1 VTVRLLALAL
11 ALSLPAPSRALAL
24 DPAGAGTEA
33 RGAWPEPAG
42 ADTTSRGP
50 SPEPHGATT
59 VERAAPEPAVATSTE
74 GGNWLDVGHAFIEH
88 RVFAPAVRVDRF
100 FSDERDLEAERA
112 RSFIQWRQDIRFTQ
126 FARVPHYTTGLTA
139 SLKLP
144 GLNLQLQRLSLE
156 VSGQTRDAFT
166 ALIAP
171 GDRTTSA
178 DTTAETLFGTTDAG
192 VGYRMFETLASAVAT
207 HGDLGAGL
215 ILTIPPGVYARA
227 RLRFVESLGAQVLAR
242 QALTGF
248 WRTDTLFGSTWSAEL
263 QRPLAW
269 GTLVRL
275 SGTTTITER
284 SRGFEWS
291 GDLSLIGTVALHI
304 GAQLG
309 FGLSGAT
316 RAPVDVDAYR
326 VYLRLRRDVYR
337 RWIVVE
343 LNPEYDFPWVPGI
356 GRRDVWSI
364 TLRLEVQFQG
374 NEAPRAPLPPG
385 YHAPHE
391 PHEPPEPVDPPEARP
406 AR

>member
-1 VTVRLLALAL
+1 VSVPLLALAL
-11 ALSLPAPSRALAL
+11 ALTLPAPARALAL
-24 DPAGAGTEA
+24 DPAGASSPAGEA
-33 RGAWPEPAG
+33 SPEPAG
-42 ADTTSRGP
+42 ASTSAREP
-50 SPEPHGATT
+50 SPEPAPATSLA
-59 VERAAPEPAVATSTE
+59 RPGPEPAIATTTE
-74 GGNWLDVGHAFIEH
+74 GGTWLDVGHAFIEH
-88 RVFAPAVRVDRF
+88 RIFAPALRVDRF
-100 FSDERDLEAERA
+100 FSDERVLEAERA
-112 RSFIQWRQDIRFTQ
+112 RSFIQWRQEIRFTQ
-126 FARVPHYTTGLTA
+126 FAKTPHYTTTISA

-178 DTTAETLFGTTDAG
+178 DTTAEALFGTTDAG

-215 ILTIPPGVYARA
+215 ILTIPPGVYGRA
-227 RLRFVESLGAQVLAR
+227 RLRFVEALGAQVLAR

-263 QRPLAW
+263 QRPVAW

-291 GDLSLIGTVALHI
+291 GDLSLIGTVALRI

-337 RWIVVE
+337 RWIFVE
-343 LNPEYDFPWVPGI
+343 LAPEYDFPWVPGI
-356 GRRDVWSI
+356 GRRDLWSI
-364 TLRLEVQFQG
+364 ALRLEVQFQG

-391 PHEPPEPVDPPEARP
+391 PHEPAEPVDPPEARP